1 MADAKPTA
9 TYVNLDA
16 QCARYAA
23 LIEGEIRPKDASKL
37 EILARNG
44 LGVLREQGIYA
55 LFMYLRYRDKGDKLG
70 VWRHIA
76 ELLRA
81 KEINLL
87 RAGGE
92 EGACVRA
99 LTRNLDDLLLA
110 RELVDQTLIYALYG
124 LRARNDKQANDDG

>member
-55 LFMYLRYRDKGDKLG
+55 LFMYLRYRGQGRQTGGLAPHRG
-70 VWRHIA
+70 IT
-76 ELLRA
+76 
-81 KEINLL
+81 
-87 RAGGE
+87 AGQRDQLVARRGRGGRMCAGTDTESGRLVAGE
-92 EGACVRA
+92 RVGGSDADLCPVRPA
-99 LTRNLDDLLLA
+99 GEKR
-110 RELVDQTLIYALYG
+110 
-124 LRARNDKQANDDG
+124 